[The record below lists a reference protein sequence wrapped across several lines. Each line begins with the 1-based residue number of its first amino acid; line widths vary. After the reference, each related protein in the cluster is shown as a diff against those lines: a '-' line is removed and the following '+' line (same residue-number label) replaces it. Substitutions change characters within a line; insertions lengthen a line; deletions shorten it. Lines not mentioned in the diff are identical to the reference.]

1 MKLYYYTDFAC
12 PFCYVAYRRA
22 LAFAER
28 TGAALDPVYIEIHPE
43 VPPQGCDR
51 RMLLSDRQNEEM
63 TAFLARLGEPY
74 GIQPSLGG
82 RLVNS
87 EKALVLR
94 AWITLHHPQLTQ
106 DYDAMM
112 YDAHSIRHLD
122 IGRDAV
128 LQELP
133 EDTELGI
140 GAQAVCE
147 LARRDDVDCV
157 LVAIVGAAGLEAS
170 HAALTSNKRL
180 ALANKES
187 LVVGGDLLMPL
198 AQPGQL
204 IPVDSEHSAIYQC
217 YLGENPREAHCIW
230 LTCSGGPFFGRT
242 RDELDRV
249 TRADA
254 LAHPTW
260 AMGAKITIDSAT
272 LMNKGL
278 ERIEAMHLF
287 GCDLDFINVVVQRQS
302 KIHSMVEF
310 ADGSVMAHLGA
321 SDMRIPIQ
329 FAFSY
334 PERWDTPAP
343 RIDFR
348 ELGQLTFDAADM
360 DTFRCLALAERAGK
374 TGGTMP
380 CVLNAANEV
389 AVDAFLHDACSF
401 TDIDRIVESCM
412 DAHEV
417 QAVVSFEQL
426 ADIDAWAR
434 EKAAQVLAATRS

>member
-1 MKLYYYTDFAC
+1 MSFQTTYGSDGRLR
-12 PFCYVAYRRA
+12 VAI
-22 LAFAER
+22 LGC
-28 TGAALDPVYIEIHPE
+28 TGSIGTQALDVCRQHA
-43 VPPQGCDR
+43 DR
-51 RMLLSDRQNEEM
+51 LQVTALS
-63 TAFLARLGEPY
+63 
-74 GIQPSLGG
+74 
-82 RLVNS
+82 VNS
-87 EKALVLR
+87 STSELVAAAR
-94 AWITLHHPQLTQ
+94 EFSVPAVAVA
-106 DYDAMM
+106 DV
-112 YDAHSIRHLD
+112 AHGD
-122 IGRDAV
+122 DAV

-133 EDTELGI
+133 EGTKLGV

-278 ERIEAMHLF
+278 EFIEAMRLYRLTPDQVSIAVHPQSIIHSLVEYRDNAVLAQLGVADMRLPIQYALTYPDRTEAVAAPLDLF
-287 GCDLDFINVVVQRQS
+287 SCPPLTFAKPDLD
-302 KIHSMVEF
+302 
-310 ADGSVMAHLGA
+310 
-321 SDMRIPIQ
+321 
-329 FAFSY
+329 
-334 PERWDTPAP
+334 
-343 RIDFR
+343 
-348 ELGQLTFDAADM
+348 TFQ
-360 DTFRCLALAERAGK
+360 CLKLALEAARK
-374 TGGTMP
+374 SGTP
-380 CVLNAANEV
+380 CAVLNGANEA
-389 AVDAFLHDACSF
+389 AVGLFLQDKIGF
-401 TDIDRIVESCM
+401 LDIADL
-412 DAHEV
+412 V
-417 QAVVSFEQL
+417 QYALETVPEGSADTLEQIL
-426 ADIDAWAR
+426 TADHAAR
-434 EKAAQVLAATRS
+434 EAVASAWSRM

>member
-1 MKLYYYTDFAC
+1 MSKKITLLGSTGSIGTQSLDVIRVQGYEVFGLSAHSHVEKILEQIEEFHPRYVCMTDPDA
-12 PFCYVAYRRA
+12 AARLDAA
-22 LAFAER
+22 LAGRANAPR
-28 TGAALDPVYIEIHPE
+28 LLTGPE
-43 VPPQGCDR
+43 G
-51 RMLLSDRQNEEM
+51 L
-63 TAFLARLGEPY
+63 
-74 GIQPSLGG
+74 
-82 RLVNS
+82 
-87 EKALVLR
+87 K
-94 AWITLHHPQLTQ
+94 
-106 DYDAMM
+106 
-112 YDAHSIRHLD
+112 
-122 IGRDAV
+122 
-128 LQELP
+128 
-133 EDTELGI
+133 
-140 GAQAVCE
+140 E
-147 LARRDDVDCV
+147 LAAMDGPDVV
-157 LVAIVGAAGLEAS
+157 LNSVVGIAGLGAS
-170 HAALTSNKRL
+170 LTAIESGHDL

-187 LVVGGDLLMPL
+187 LVTGGHLVTQAVAKHGVKLL
-198 AQPGQL
+198 
-204 IPVDSEHSAIYQC
+204 PVDSEHSAIFQC
-217 YLGENPREAHCIW
+217 LQDKESAKS
-230 LTCSGGPFFGRT
+230 LTKILLTASGGPFFGMKT
-242 RDELDRV
+242 EELRGK
-249 TRADA
+249 TKADA
-254 LAHPTW
+254 LKHPNW
-260 AMGAKITIDSAT
+260 NMGAKITIDSAT

-287 GCDLDFINVVVQRQS
+287 NCDLDFINVVVQRQS

-389 AVDAFLHDACSF
+389 AVDAFLNDGCSF

-412 DAHEV
+412 DSHDM
-417 QAVVSFEQL
+417 QAVDSFEQL
-426 ADIDAWAR
+426 RDIDAWAR

>member
-1 MKLYYYTDFAC
+1 MSFQTTYGPDGRLR
-12 PFCYVAYRRA
+12 VAI
-22 LAFAER
+22 LGC
-28 TGAALDPVYIEIHPE
+28 TGSIGTQALDVCRQHADRLQ
-43 VPPQGCDR
+43 VPA
-51 RMLLSDRQNEEM
+51 LS
-63 TAFLARLGEPY
+63 
-74 GIQPSLGG
+74 
-82 RLVNS
+82 VNS
-87 EKALVLR
+87 STSELVAAAR
-94 AWITLHHPQLTQ
+94 EFSVPAVAVA
-106 DYDAMM
+106 DV
-112 YDAHSIRHLD
+112 AHGD
-122 IGRDAV
+122 DAV

-133 EDTELGI
+133 EGTKLGV

-260 AMGAKITIDSAT
+260 SMGAKITIDSAT

-287 GCDLDFINVVVQRQS
+287 GCDLDFINVGVQRQS
-302 KIHSMVEF
+302 KIHSMVEY

-329 FAFSY
+329 YALTW
-334 PERWDTPAP
+334 PERLPSP
-343 RIDFR
+343 VPELDFTA
-348 ELGQLTFDAADM
+348 LTKLSIATAD
-360 DTFRCLALAERAGK
+360 DETFRCLKACKKAIRKGGLA
-374 TGGTMP
+374 P
-380 CVLNAANEV
+380 CAANGANEAAV
-389 AVDAFLHDACSF
+389 AHFLRDEIGFLDIGRLVEGIVDSDSF
-401 TDIDRIVESCM
+401 GGDYT
-412 DAHEV
+412 
-417 QAVVSFEQL
+417 L
-426 ADIDAWAR
+426 ADVHECDRMAR
-434 EKAAQVLAATRS
+434 AYVEAHI

>member
-1 MKLYYYTDFAC
+1 MAFKTSYGPDGRLR
-12 PFCYVAYRRA
+12 VAI
-22 LAFAER
+22 LGC
-28 TGAALDPVYIEIHPE
+28 TGSIGTQALDVCRQHADRLQVTALSVHSSTAELVKFAREFE
-43 VPPQGCDR
+43 VHAVAVASNDHA
-51 RMLLSDRQNEEM
+51 S
-63 TAFLARLGEPY
+63 
-74 GIQPSLGG
+74 
-82 RLVNS
+82 
-87 EKALVLR
+87 
-94 AWITLHHPQLTQ
+94 
-106 DYDAMM
+106 
-112 YDAHSIRHLD
+112 
-122 IGRDAV
+122 DAV
-128 LQELP
+128 LSELP
-133 EDTELGI
+133 QDCDLGR
-140 GAQAVCE
+140 GADAVSD

-170 HAALTSNKRL
+170 HAALTAGKRL

-204 IPVDSEHSAIYQC
+204 LPVDSEHSAIYQC
-217 YLGENPREAHCIW
+217 YLGENPKEAHCIW
-230 LTCSGGPFFGRT
+230 LTCSGGPFFGRS
-242 RDELDRV
+242 REELELV

-260 AMGAKITIDSAT
+260 NMGAKITIDSAT

-287 GCDLDFINVVVQRQS
+287 DCDLDFIKVVVQRQS
-302 KIHSMVEF
+302 KIHSMVEY

-348 ELGQLTFDAADM
+348 ELGNLTFDAAD
-360 DTFRCLALAERAGK
+360 DKTFRCLALAECAGK
-374 TGGTMP
+374 TGGTMT

-389 AVDAFLHDACSF
+389 AVDAFLHDACRF
-401 TDIDRIVESCM
+401 TDIDRIVEACM
-412 DAHEV
+412 DRHDVLTVE
-417 QAVVSFEQL
+417 SFDQL
-426 ADIDAWAR
+426 AEIDATTRREAR
-434 EKAAQVLAATRS
+434 KVLASLASR

>member
-1 MKLYYYTDFAC
+1 MSFQTTYGSDGRLR
-12 PFCYVAYRRA
+12 VAI
-22 LAFAER
+22 LGC
-28 TGAALDPVYIEIHPE
+28 TGSIGTQALDVCRQHA
-43 VPPQGCDR
+43 DR
-51 RMLLSDRQNEEM
+51 LQVTALS
-63 TAFLARLGEPY
+63 
-74 GIQPSLGG
+74 
-82 RLVNS
+82 VNS
-87 EKALVLR
+87 STSELVAAAR
-94 AWITLHHPQLTQ
+94 EFSVPAVAVA
-106 DYDAMM
+106 DV
-112 YDAHSIRHLD
+112 AHGD
-122 IGRDAV
+122 DAV

-133 EDTELGI
+133 EGTKLGV

-278 ERIEAMHLF
+278 ELIEAVWLF
-287 GCDLDFINVVVQRQS
+287 GLPPEKIQLVVQRQS
-302 KIHSMVEF
+302 IVHSAVEF
-310 ADGSVMAHLGA
+310 ADGAVIAQLGLP
-321 SDMRIPIQ
+321 DMRLPIQ
-329 FAFSY
+329 YAFTY
-334 PERWDTPAP
+334 PERLPVRGAKA
-343 RIDFR
+343 IDWKT
-348 ELGQLTFDAADM
+348 LGSLEFFPPDDAK
-360 DTFRCLALAERAGK
+360 FPSIGLAYEAGK
-374 TGGTMP
+374 IGGTMP
-380 CVLNAANEV
+380 CVLNGANEV
-389 AVDAFLHDACSF
+389 AVYAFLRKEISF
-401 TDIDRIVESCM
+401 TRIFEIVHTVMERH
-412 DAHEV
+412 DVTGEV
-417 QAVVSFEQL
+417 TLETVRQA
-426 ADIDAWAR
+426 DAWAR
-434 EKAAQVLAATRS
+434 RCAASLL

>member
-1 MKLYYYTDFAC
+1 MSFQTTYGPDGRLR
-12 PFCYVAYRRA
+12 VAI
-22 LAFAER
+22 LGC
-28 TGAALDPVYIEIHPE
+28 TGSIGTQALDVCRQHA
-43 VPPQGCDR
+43 DR
-51 RMLLSDRQNEEM
+51 LQVTALS
-63 TAFLARLGEPY
+63 
-74 GIQPSLGG
+74 
-82 RLVNS
+82 VNS
-87 EKALVLR
+87 STSELVAAAR
-94 AWITLHHPQLTQ
+94 EFSVPAVAVA
-106 DYDAMM
+106 DV
-112 YDAHSIRHLD
+112 AHGD
-122 IGRDAV
+122 DAV

-133 EDTELGI
+133 EGTQLGV

-287 GCDLDFINVVVQRQS
+287 NCDLDFINVVVQRQS

-348 ELGQLTFDAADM
+348 ELGQLTFDAA
-360 DTFRCLALAERAGK
+360 TWIPSAVWHWPSVPARRVA
-374 TGGTMP
+374 P
-380 CVLNAANEV
+380 CR
-389 AVDAFLHDACSF
+389 ACS
-401 TDIDRIVESCM
+401 M
-412 DAHEV
+412 PP
-417 QAVVSFEQL
+417 
-426 ADIDAWAR
+426 
-434 EKAAQVLAATRS
+434 TRSPSMPSCTMAAALPISIALWNPAWTPTICRWSIRLSCFATSMRGRVKRLRRCSPQPVPNP

>member
-1 MKLYYYTDFAC
+1 MSFQTTYGPDGRLR
-12 PFCYVAYRRA
+12 VAI
-22 LAFAER
+22 LGC
-28 TGAALDPVYIEIHPE
+28 TGSIGTQALDVCRQHA
-43 VPPQGCDR
+43 DR
-51 RMLLSDRQNEEM
+51 LQVTALS
-63 TAFLARLGEPY
+63 
-74 GIQPSLGG
+74 
-82 RLVNS
+82 VNS
-87 EKALVLR
+87 STSELVAAAR
-94 AWITLHHPQLTQ
+94 EFSVSAVAVA
-106 DYDAMM
+106 DV
-112 YDAHSIRHLD
+112 AHGD
-122 IGRDAV
+122 DAV

-133 EDTELGI
+133 EGTKLGV

-278 ERIEAMHLF
+278 EFIEAMRLYRLTPDQVSIAVHPQSIIHSLVEYRDNAVLAQLGVADMRLPIQYALTYPHRTEAVAATLDLF
-287 GCDLDFINVVVQRQS
+287 SCPPLTFAKPDLDTFQCLKLALESARKPGTPCAVLNGANEAAVGLFLQDKIGFLDVADLVQYALETVPEGS
-302 KIHSMVEF
+302 
-310 ADGSVMAHLGA
+310 ADTLEQ
-321 SDMRIPIQ
+321 I
-329 FAFSY
+329 
-334 PERWDTPAP
+334 
-343 RIDFR
+343 
-348 ELGQLTFDAADM
+348 LAADH
-360 DTFRCLALAERAGK
+360 A
-374 TGGTMP
+374 
-380 CVLNAANEV
+380 
-389 AVDAFLHDACSF
+389 
-401 TDIDRIVESCM
+401 
-412 DAHEV
+412 
-417 QAVVSFEQL
+417 
-426 ADIDAWAR
+426 AR
-434 EKAAQVLAATRS
+434 EAVASAWSRM

>member
-1 MKLYYYTDFAC
+1 MRTISLLGSTGSIGRQSLDVIAACGMSVAAVAANRSVAQLEDQVRKFQPKLAVCWDESAAADLKTRIADTSTR
-12 PFCYVAYRRA
+12 VASG
-22 LAFAER
+22 R
-28 TGAALDPVYIEIHPE
+28 TGLLEAA
-43 VPPQGCDR
+43 
-51 RMLLSDRQNEEM
+51 
-63 TAFLARLGEPY
+63 T
-74 GIQPSLGG
+74 
-82 RLVNS
+82 
-87 EKALVLR
+87 
-94 AWITLHHPQLTQ
+94 
-106 DYDAMM
+106 
-112 YDAHSIRHLD
+112 
-122 IGRDAV
+122 
-128 LQELP
+128 LP
-133 EDTELGI
+133 EADTVLT
-140 GAQAVCE
+140 AV
-147 LARRDDVDCV
+147 
-157 LVAIVGAAGLEAS
+157 VGMIGLEPTL
-170 HAALTSNKRL
+170 AAIHEKKRI
-180 ALANKES
+180 ALANKET
-187 LVVGGDLLMPL
+187 LVCGGELVMSES
-198 AQPGQL
+198 ARCGAE
-204 IPVDSEHSAIYQC
+204 IVPVDSEHSAIFQC
-217 YLGENPREAHCIW
+217 LQGSRSHGEIKRVI
-230 LTCSGGPFFGRT
+230 LTASGGPFFGKSRE
-242 RDELDRV
+242 ELKHV

-254 LAHPTW
+254 LKHPNW
-260 AMGAKITIDSAT
+260 SMGAKITIDSAT

-287 GCDLDFINVVVQRQS
+287 NCDLDFINVVVQRQS

-389 AVDAFLHDACSF
+389 AVDAFLHDGCSF

-412 DAHEV
+412 DAHDM
-417 QAVVSFEQL
+417 QAVDSFEQL
-426 ADIDAWAR
+426 RDIDAWAR

>member
-1 MKLYYYTDFAC
+1 MSFQTTYGPDGRLR
-12 PFCYVAYRRA
+12 VAI
-22 LAFAER
+22 LGC
-28 TGAALDPVYIEIHPE
+28 TGSIGTQALDVCRQHA
-43 VPPQGCDR
+43 DR
-51 RMLLSDRQNEEM
+51 LQVTALS
-63 TAFLARLGEPY
+63 
-74 GIQPSLGG
+74 
-82 RLVNS
+82 VNS
-87 EKALVLR
+87 STSELVAAAR
-94 AWITLHHPQLTQ
+94 EFSVPAVAVA
-106 DYDAMM
+106 DV
-112 YDAHSIRHLD
+112 AHGD
-122 IGRDAV
+122 DAV

-133 EDTELGI
+133 EGTKLGV

-157 LVAIVGAAGLEAS
+157 LVAIVALPARSEPCGPDLEQAPCSCQQGVPRCRWRPADAAGPAGSAHPGRLR
-170 HAALTSNKRL
+170 ALCHLSVL
-180 ALANKES
+180 SGGES
-187 LVVGGDLLMPL
+187 ARGPLL
-198 AQPGQL
+198 
-204 IPVDSEHSAIYQC
+204 
-217 YLGENPREAHCIW
+217 W

-260 AMGAKITIDSAT
+260 SMGAKITIDSAT

-302 KIHSMVEF
+302 KIHSMVEY

-343 RIDFR
+343 RLDFR

-360 DTFRCLALAERAGK
+360 DTFRCLALARACRQDGRHH
-374 TGGTMP
+374 
-380 CVLNAANEV
+380 
-389 AVDAFLHDACSF
+389 AVRA
-401 TDIDRIVESCM
+401 
-412 DAHEV
+412 
-417 QAVVSFEQL
+417 
-426 ADIDAWAR
+426 
-434 EKAAQVLAATRS
+434 